1 MEQHLRQLIEE
12 VCQHPLKNP
21 KRQKAMNKLLIEIQR
36 LPGLGK
42 SSHPDYLDALNQTWE
57 WGNRSICTQ
66 FDWSKPKIQERL
78 VQWLNSY
85 LYWRIKDLY
94 SSSKV
99 NSTSLDAPIG
109 NDEAGATLLELLSEN
124 GLHPPSRNG
133 LDAYIEQIE
142 RERQQDIGLALEQYI
157 EEDPEG
163 KLHNCHPK
171 AHPECNCRLLSQRV
185 LLNSPPNKFSSLST
199 ELNIKYQTLN
209 AHWKR
214 NCLPQLQEIAKE
226 LGYQP

>member
-12 VCQHPLKNP
+12 VCQHPLKTP
-21 KRQKAMNKLLIEIQR
+21 KRRKAMNRLLIEIQR

-57 WGNRSICTQ
+57 WVNRSICAR
-66 FDWSKPKIQERL
+66 FDWGEPKVQERL
-78 VQWLNSY
+78 VQWLNKY

-94 SSSKV
+94 LSPKG
-99 NSTSLDAPIG
+99 NPTSLDTPIG
-109 NDEAGATLLELLSEN
+109 NDEAGTTLLELLSEN
-124 GLHPPSRNG
+124 SLHPPSRSG

-142 RERQQDIGLALEQYI
+142 RERQQDIGLALERYI
-157 EEDPEG
+157 EQDPEG
-163 KLHNCHPK
+163 KLQNCHPK
-171 AHPECNCRLLSQRV
+171 AHPECNCQLMSQRI
-185 LLNSPPNKFSSLST
+185 LLKSPPDKLSALST

-214 NCLPQLQEIAKE
+214 NCLPRLQEIAKE